1 MLVLELKLFSIRKKI
16 LLEFEVTILYVDIST
31 NNALMTNQQDVVLET
46 IYNLKHM
53 FQYPHVL

>member
-1 MLVLELKLFSIRKKI
+1 MFVLELKLFSIRKKI

-46 IYNLKHM
+46 I
-53 FQYPHVL
+53 